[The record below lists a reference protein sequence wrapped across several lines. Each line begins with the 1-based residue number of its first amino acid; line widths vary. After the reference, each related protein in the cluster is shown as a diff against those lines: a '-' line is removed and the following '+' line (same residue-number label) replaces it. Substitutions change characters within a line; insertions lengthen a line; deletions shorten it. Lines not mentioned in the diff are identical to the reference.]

1 MNESKIVF
9 SGSYSESD
17 FKIMELEPDV
27 ANSIQQG
34 ETQGKNELNESFSV
48 TIKGGGN
55 EQCVLTTPHKSYCL
69 EKIDTSN
76 TVLLCKRS
84 NQESYTVF
92 GSCGTV
98 LEVSVI
104 YASHRVAGK

>member
-1 MNESKIVF
+1 MSQKLCSAVPILNRISKSWNWNRMLPIPF
-9 SGSYSESD
+9 NRE
-17 FKIMELEPDV
+17 
-27 ANSIQQG
+27 
-34 ETQGKNELNESFSV
+34 NESFSV

-92 GSCGTV
+92 GSCGTI